1 MDNST
6 HQITNKELERKTPK
20 WLSIC
25 AQLISIILHPLF
37 IPTYVFLFLMQ
48 VVPYEFA
55 GITSW
60 QLTLRLFSCFWYTAF
75 FPAIAIFLLWRLQ
88 FIQSILLKTQKE
100 RIVPFIIVMFFYWWM
115 YYLSRN
121 FTDQPIVLRFFYM
134 GIFLSTVVGLILNSY
149 FKISLHGMGAGGGV
163 AALILF
169 SWYYALPLWP
179 YIAVAVFLAGLI
191 TTARLI
197 ISDHSNREIYT
208 GLVMGMLCQL
218 LSYIFLA

>member
-1 MDNST
+1 MDNTT
-6 HQITNKELERKTPK
+6 HQVSNTELETRSPK
-20 WLSIC
+20 WLGIS

-37 IPTYVFLFLMQ
+37 IPTYIFLFLMQ
-48 VVPYEFA
+48 VVPFEFA

-134 GIFLSTVVGLILNSY
+134 GIFLSTVIGLILNSY

-163 AALILF
+163 AALVLF
-169 SWYYALPLWP
+169 SWYYALPMWP
-179 YIAVAVFLAGLI
+179 YIAIAIMLAGLI
-191 TTARLI
+191 ATARII
-197 ISDHSNREIYT
+197 ISDHTNREIYI
-208 GLVMGMLCQL
+208 GIIMGMLCQL